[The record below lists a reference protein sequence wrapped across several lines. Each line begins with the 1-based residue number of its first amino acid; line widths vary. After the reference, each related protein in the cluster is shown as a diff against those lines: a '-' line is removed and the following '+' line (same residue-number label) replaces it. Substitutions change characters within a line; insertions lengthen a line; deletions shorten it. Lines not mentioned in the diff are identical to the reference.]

1 MATAEA
7 TVPGASGAYPQP
19 NHVASHHAALACIT
33 PDHRAGYGSSSSDS
47 SSAFG
52 WIGVEITYLPE
63 AQFPRSISRQRSL
76 QNGASGSVALTGFW
90 QIGHFILPGSEQAP
104 GRSESIGPA
113 REIPTPPAPH
123 APAWHP
129 DPVPFPRAKSR
140 SD

>member
-63 AQFPRSISRQRSL
+63 AQFPRSIRRQRSL
-76 QNGASGSVALTGFW
+76 QNGASGSVGCTGFW
-90 QIGHFILPGSEQAP
+90 QIGHFILQGSGPAP
-104 GRSESIGPA
+104 GRSGSAGPSPKLAIPAAHDLPSLRAA
-113 REIPTPPAPH
+113 R
-123 APAWHP
+123 
-129 DPVPFPRAKSR
+129 
-140 SD
+140 